1 MGDTEPLVS
10 SGFPGRQSTGGL
22 RGCGR
27 HKSGIGPEA
36 GEWRWTHRPV
46 GRHQNTPAQHTPRS
60 LGTWP
65 RPLGLCIVSRYNTS
79 PHKSAGTKSPATLK
93 YNDAASTFHS

>member
-46 GRHQNTPAQHTPRS
+46 GRHKNTPAQHTGAQP
-60 LGTWP
+60 GHVAP
-65 RPLGLCIVSRYNTS
+65 
-79 PHKSAGTKSPATLK
+79 AGAGAVQCP
-93 YNDAASTFHS
+93 

>member
-36 GEWRWTHRPV
+36 ALCRPQSAPHHTAAQLTADRESREWLR
-46 GRHQNTPAQHTPRS
+46 
-60 LGTWP
+60 
-65 RPLGLCIVSRYNTS
+65 VS
-79 PHKSAGTKSPATLK
+79 HCCEKI
-93 YNDAASTFHS
+93 

>member
-46 GRHQNTPAQHTPRS
+46 GRHENTPAQHTPHS

-65 RPLGLCIVSRYNTS
+65 RPEPGLSDVHSVQYNPS
-79 PHKSAGTKSPATLK
+79 
-93 YNDAASTFHS
+93 